1 MPLYDFLC
9 TACGHEFEDSIASSA
24 EPPVCPKC
32 QGASQK
38 MPRVPLYSKGKP
50 VNPRVAKARWDYKNA
65 TKDEKKK
72 LRGGLE

>member
-1 MPLYDFLC
+1 
-9 TACGHEFEDSIASSA
+9 
-24 EPPVCPKC
+24 
-32 QGASQK
+32 